1 MGQQQLLLV
10 ILVVILVGIA
20 TVIAIAVF
28 GDASGSLNNDAVRQD
43 LVSISAS
50 VQAYLQKPTML
61 GGGGGSFE
69 GFDFN
74 KIAFPAE
81 EISDDGMHARNANGV
96 YHIYSVTATEIG
108 LWGEPMMEVGGPV
121 DITSLVSDSDYYD
134 LVVSKNDIVWEN
146 TPN

>member
-10 ILVVILVGIA
+10 ILVVVLVGIA
-20 TVIAIAVF
+20 TVIAITVF
-28 GDASGSLNNDAVRQD
+28 GDASSSLNNDAVRQD
-43 LVSISAS
+43 LITISAS
-50 VQAYLQKPTML
+50 VQSYLQKPPMM

-69 GFDFN
+69 GFDFT

-96 YHIYSVTATEIG
+96 YHIFSVSSTEVG

-121 DITSLVSDSDYYD
+121 DISSLVSDSDYYE
-134 LVVSKNDIVWEN
+134 LIVTKNDISWSN

>member
-10 ILVVILVGIA
+10 ILVVVLVGIA
-20 TVIAIAVF
+20 TVIAISVF
-28 GDASGSLNNDAVRQD
+28 GTASSSLNNDAVRQD

-50 VQAYLQKPTML
+50 VQGYLQKPPML

-74 KIAFPAE
+74 KIGFPAD
-81 EISDDGMHARNANGV
+81 EISEDGMHARNANGV
-96 YHIYSVTATEIG
+96 YHIYNVTPTEIG

-121 DITSLVSDSDYYD
+121 DISSLVSDSDYFD
-134 LVVSKNDIVWEN
+134 LIVTKNDISWEN
-146 TPN
+146 IPN